1 MGNDAGH
8 DHSDLI
14 SKLNGILPKIAEKD
28 ASLWGPT
35 SEAPNRLGWV
45 DLPVTSRQLLPELDA
60 LSAWTRSNKLDQFV
74 LCGMG
79 GSSLATELIAKTNN
93 KNITILDSTHPEQ
106 IIKSIPKDLV
116 KSLVIIASKSGTT
129 IETLSHFKFFEK
141 LFLDSNLEPKNH
153 IVLITDQGT
162 SLDSSGRKSGYRVFN
177 ADSKV
182 GGRFSAL
189 TAFGLL
195 PASLTGTDVSILLD
209 DAEKMSKLLVEP
221 NSVAVQI
228 AVDIFTRSKQFVY
241 FVEQQSTTP
250 GLANWIEQLI
260 AESTGK
266 GGVGRL
272 PIVVNELN
280 QTNQELS
287 IGFKDGQYDLVVK
300 GSLGEHLILWQWVT
314 VLLCFLLEVD
324 PFNQPN
330 VTEAK
335 DQTSK
340 ILTDL
345 GAGNFV
351 HEQPRISN
359 KKFDLFS
366 NLEISTVSDF
376 LNLPCA
382 YFSIMAFLPSA
393 FEQKLIEVQNHLISK
408 LNKPVTFGLGP
419 RYLHSTGQIHKG
431 GQSNG
436 GFIQITQEIKT
447 ELAIPG
453 EQYTFGQLISAQALG
468 DANSLTARGV
478 ALLRIHIKNK
488 NCDLLEIF
496 N

>member
-1 MGNDAGH
+1 MGNEIGNNY
-8 DHSDLI
+8 SDLFV
-14 SKLNGILPKIAEKD
+14 KLNELLPKIAAKD
-28 ASLWGPT
+28 SSIWGPN

-45 DLPVTSRQLLPELDA
+45 DLPVTSRRLLPELDA

-79 GSSLATELIAKTNN
+79 GSSLATELIAKSNK

-106 IIKSIPKDLV
+106 IKKSIPRDLAR
-116 KSLVIIASKSGTT
+116 SLVIVASKSGTT
-129 IETLSHFKFFEK
+129 VETLCHFKFFEK
-141 LFLDSNLEPKNH
+141 LFLDSNLDPKNH
-153 IVLITDQGT
+153 IVLISDQGT

-177 ADSKV
+177 ADSNV

-189 TAFGLL
+189 STFGLL
-195 PASLTGTDVSILLD
+195 PASLTGTDVSVLLD
-209 DAEKMSKLLVEP
+209 DAEKMSKLMVEP
-221 NSVAVQI
+221 NSLAVQI
-228 AVDIFTRSKQFVY
+228 AIAMFTRSKQFIY
-241 FVEQQSTTP
+241 FVEQQSRTP
-250 GLANWIEQLI
+250 GLASWIEQLI

-266 GGVGRL
+266 DGRGRL
-272 PIVVNELN
+272 PIVVNGLDQSN
-280 QTNQELS
+280 RELS
-287 IGFKDGQYDLVVK
+287 IGFEDGQYDLVVR
-300 GSLGEHLILWQWVT
+300 GSLGEQLIIWQWVT

-335 DQTSK
+335 DKTSK

-345 GAGNFV
+345 SAGNFV
-351 HEQPRISN
+351 QEQPRISN
-359 KKFDLFS
+359 NDFDLFT
-366 NLEISTVSDF
+366 NLEISSVSDF

-382 YFSIMAFLPSA
+382 YFSIMAFLPSS
-393 FEQKLIEVQNHLISK
+393 FEQELLGVQKHLLSK
-408 LNKPVTFGLGP
+408 LNKPITFGLGP

-453 EQYTFGQLISAQALG
+453 EKYTFDQLISAQALG
-468 DANSLTARGV
+468 DAGSLTARGLP
-478 ALLRIHIKNK
+478 LLRIHIKNK
-488 NCDLLEIF
+488 DCELSKILN
-496 N
+496 